1 MGMIWLAFPAIV
13 ILLVRLIVAI
23 SNLLSFPYLPDKGN
37 GEQPLV
43 SVLIPA
49 RNEEKNLPEL
59 LDGLIRQQYT
69 NLEVVVYNDQST
81 DGTGPLLEKY
91 RATCD
96 RITILSGEPL
106 PEGWTGKNH
115 ACHKLALKA
124 RGAYLLFMDADV
136 KVSPELVKKAVGY
149 AMQHD
154 LSLLSLFP
162 RQLMKTTGEKL
173 TVPVMNWILLSLL
186 PLRLI
191 RTSHYPSLA
200 AANGQMMF
208 FRGREYRHHQFHRLV
223 KEINV
228 EDIHIMRLMKRMGYA
243 TQTLLGR
250 GEVSCRMYENYE
262 DAIFGFT
269 RSMFAFF
276 GGSGLVML
284 LFTLFSSLGV
294 VFVWLGMSASLAL
307 TYLVLAAVM
316 RIMILRLSRQPI
328 WPLLLFSPAIHL
340 SFIRMVIGSFRMKLR
355 GTHTWKDRTIQFE
368 GR

>member
-1 MGMIWLAFPAIV
+1 MGMIWLAIPAILILV
-13 ILLVRLIVAI
+13 IRLFTAI
-23 SNLLSFPYLPDKGN
+23 SNLLSFPYLPDMGI

-49 RNEEKNLPEL
+49 RNEEENLPEL
-59 LDGLIRQQYT
+59 LDGLIRQQYS
-69 NLEVVVYNDQST
+69 NLEIIVYNDQST
-81 DGTGPLLEKY
+81 DGTGALLEKY

-96 RITILSGEPL
+96 RMTILSGDPL

-115 ACHKLALKA
+115 ACHMLARKA

-136 KVSPELVKKAVGY
+136 KVSPVLVKNAVAY

-154 LSLLSLFP
+154 LSLLSMFP
-162 RQLMKTTGEKL
+162 RQLMMTAGEKL

-191 RTSHYPSLA
+191 RTSHYPSLS

-208 FRGREYRHHQFHRLV
+208 FRGREYRQHQFHRLV
-223 KEINV
+223 REINV
-228 EDIHIMRLMKRMGYA
+228 EDIHIMRLMKRMGYT

-250 GEVSCRMYENYE
+250 GEVSCRMYENYK

-276 GGSGLVML
+276 GGSGLVMI

-307 TYLVLAAVM
+307 LYLILAAIM
-316 RIMILRLSRQPI
+316 RVIILRLSRQPV
-328 WPLLLFSPAIHL
+328 WPLLLFSPAIHF
-340 SFIRMVIGSFRMKLR
+340 SFVRMVIGSFRMKLR
-355 GTHTWKDRTIQFE
+355 GTHTWKERTIEFK
-368 GR
+368 GI